1 MKRESRRGGGEGE
14 AAAAV
19 GRIAPVWPP
28 VSLYVFARVV
38 EGKEPVSRFRAS
50 VARPLRRGSL
60 HRWLSG
66 EGGRWRESDRLHE
79 YIALSRVATAAY
91 KRTSASGKKEK
102 KLTKIFPPA
111 ARFFCARGRSRI
123 FPEPSR
129 RVAGVPAPSIAR
141 PGVLGVSL
149 GRSVLAQ
156 ASRPRSVISLRT
168 ALLKPSWYLTQIRF
182 SFRCMTPCGASIG
195 AFAPASA
202 PASTSALAGRSLC
215 SWA

>member
-1 MKRESRRGGGEGE
+1 MFSPGLSRER
-14 AAAAV
+14 
-19 GRIAPVWPP
+19 
-28 VSLYVFARVV
+28 
-38 EGKEPVSRFRAS
+38 SRFLVSVLAS
-50 VARPLRRGSL
+50 LGLFDGVLCTAGRR
-60 HRWLSG
+60 
-66 EGGRWRESDRLHE
+66 EKGG
-79 YIALSRVATAAY
+79 VGVKATAY
-91 KRTSASGKKEK
+91 MSILRYQGWRLQHTRGLVPQEKKEK

-111 ARFFCARGRSRI
+111 ARFFCARERSRI

-141 PGVLGVSL
+141 PGVLDVSL